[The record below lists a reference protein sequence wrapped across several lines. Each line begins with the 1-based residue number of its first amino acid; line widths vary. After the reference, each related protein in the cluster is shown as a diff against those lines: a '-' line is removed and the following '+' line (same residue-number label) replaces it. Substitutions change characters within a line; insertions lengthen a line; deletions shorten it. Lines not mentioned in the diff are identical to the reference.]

1 MIKFSKQDIWH
12 EYYDAFS
19 YFNIEDIR
27 YGCHAQR
34 MLHPDGSNK
43 AVVLVH
49 GLTDSPYGMLAVAH
63 HFHEEL
69 GYDVYLPL
77 LQLHGLKHSGGM
89 VGSSIDEW
97 KSNVRFA
104 VEAAGE
110 NGKRVSVG
118 GLSTGGALCFH
129 LAATDSLIAGELYLF
144 SAAFGLYGSWKNFL
158 STGIE
163 RFLTLPWIPLFA
175 SRQPLVGENPYR
187 YERVPL
193 VSARELVYLIEE
205 NRQILRE
212 IKEGRRFN
220 HNIFSVWSEADKV
233 VRYDLLQQLGE
244 FFPNGRYAGYSI
256 PKRVDVKH
264 AAVVLACPVYGVNS
278 RPGDPPMELANP
290 HFYKIMDELSR
301 FEKSVV
307 AE

>member
-1 MIKFSKQDIWH
+1 MIKFSKQDVWH

-19 YFNIEDIR
+19 YFNTEDIR

-34 MLHPDGSNK
+34 MLHPGGSDK

-49 GLTDSPYGMLAVAH
+49 GLTDSPYSMLAVAH
-63 HFHEEL
+63 HFYEAL

-77 LQLHGLKHSGGM
+77 LQLHGLKDSGGM

-97 KSNVRFA
+97 KANVRFA

-110 NGKRVSVG
+110 NGRRVSAG

-144 SAAFGLYGSWKNFL
+144 SAAFGLYGSWNNILSPIVENFL
-158 STGIE
+158 K
-163 RFLTLPWIPLFA
+163 LPWIPLFA

-193 VSARELVYLIEE
+193 VSARELVSLIEE

-212 IKEGRRFN
+212 IKEGRGFN
-220 HNIFSVWSEADKV
+220 HSIFSVWSEADKV
-233 VRYDLLQQLGE
+233 VRYDLLEKLGE
-244 FFPNGRYAGYSI
+244 FFPKGRYCGYAI
-256 PKRVDVKH
+256 PKRVAVKH
-264 AAVVLACPVYGVNS
+264 AAVVLACPVYGIS
-278 RPGDPPMELANP
+278 SPPGALPMEPANP
-290 HFYKIMDELSR
+290 HFYKIVDELSR
-301 FEKSVV
+301 FERSTVTG
-307 AE
+307 